1 MNPSAPKFS
10 PFTLICIFIAIFGFS
25 LRPAQ
30 SKSEDGMV
38 IQQII
43 SKEGGE
49 ICAGVTAPASCPVN
63 CFRAD
68 PVCGVDGVTYW
79 CGCADA
85 ICNGTPVAKLGPCEV
100 GNGGTG
106 SLPHQALLLV
116 HILWLILLG
125 FSLLFGLF

>member
-1 MNPSAPKFS
+1 MTPPSLKLP
-10 PFTLICIFIAIFGFS
+10 LYIFIAVFLLSF
-25 LRPAQ
+25 PQAQ
-30 SKSEDGMV
+30 SNTQDGII

-43 SKEGGE
+43 NKDGDL
-49 ICAGVTAPASCPVN
+49 CAGVSAPASCPFN

-68 PVCGVDGVTYW
+68 PVCGVNGVTYW
-79 CGCADA
+79 CGCPDA
-85 ICNGTPVAKLGPCEV
+85 VCQNASVAKFGHCEV
-100 GNGGTG
+100 FNGGSG